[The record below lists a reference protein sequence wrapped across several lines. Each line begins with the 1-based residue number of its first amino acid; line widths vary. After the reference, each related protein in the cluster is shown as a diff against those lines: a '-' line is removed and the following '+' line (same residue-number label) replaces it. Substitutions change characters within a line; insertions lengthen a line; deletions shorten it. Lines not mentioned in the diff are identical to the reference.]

1 MSVRVIQ
8 SRAEFESWRQSTNT
22 TIAFVPTMGA
32 LHEGHLALFQEA
44 KKHGQTV
51 VVSIFVNPTQFNDP
65 KDFEKYPRTLEEDLK
80 KCASVAVDIVFAPTK
95 EDMYPAHET
104 CPNIPLPEVAKP
116 LEGQSRPGH
125 FQGVITIVSKL
136 FEIVKPQ
143 TALFGLKDFQQV
155 RVIQEM
161 VQSQNFPI
169 TIIAC
174 PIVRSPEGLALSSRN
189 ARLSQIG
196 LKKAL
201 RLSQALT
208 WAQQL
213 FHQGLHD
220 PKTLVQKLTDFIS
233 EDPDLKIDS
242 IDIVDAQTLVSPT
255 SKGSWLVA
263 LAVFVEGVR
272 LIDNCVIGTT

>member
-1 MSVRVIQ
+1 MSLHVIQ
-8 SRAEFESWRQSTNT
+8 SRAEFEAWRQATTT
-22 TIAFVPTMGA
+22 TISFVPTMGA
-32 LHEGHLALFQEA
+32 LHKGHLALFEEA
-44 KKHGQTV
+44 KKYGQTV

-80 KCASVAVDIVFAPTK
+80 KCAAVGVDVVFAPTA

-104 CPNIPLPEVAKP
+104 PKRIPLPEVAKP

-143 TALFGLKDFQQV
+143 YALFGLKDFQQV

-161 VQSQNFPI
+161 VKSQNFPI

-189 ARLSQIG
+189 TRLSPAG

-201 RLSQALT
+201 GISQTLT
-208 WAQQL
+208 LAQQL
-213 FHQGLHD
+213 FQQGLHD
-220 PKTLVQKLTDFIS
+220 PKTLVQKLTDFVS

-242 IDIVDAQTLVSPT
+242 IDIVDAQTLLPPT

-272 LIDNCVIGTT
+272 LIDNCVLK